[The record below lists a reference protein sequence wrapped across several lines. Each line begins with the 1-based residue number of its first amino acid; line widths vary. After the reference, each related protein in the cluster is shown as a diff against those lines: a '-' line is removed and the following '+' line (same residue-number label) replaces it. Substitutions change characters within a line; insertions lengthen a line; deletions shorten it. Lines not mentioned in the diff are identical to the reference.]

1 MVATLAEG
9 VVPCRVGIAECYDGM
24 SCHCW
29 VPWLS
34 SCLCMAVPL
43 LGAMFG
49 CHCWVVL
56 WWGAMARC
64 HELLGAVTGCHV
76 EAP

>member
-9 VVPCRVGIAECYDGM
+9 VVPCRVGIAGCYDGM
-24 SCHCW
+24 PCHCW

-43 LGAMFG
+43 LGA
-49 CHCWVVL
+49 V
-56 WWGAMARC
+56 ARC
-64 HELLGAVTGCHV
+64 HVWVPLLGGIVVGCHG
-76 EAP
+76 